1 MSSSCNTTEYRKCLA
16 LVGSA
21 CTVTGPAGPAG
32 PGVAPLYGS
41 FLSSTSQNATTV
53 NPVAITYS
61 ARTIGSINTSGGT
74 YPNSVILVPTTG
86 VYKVLFSAQCDTTG
100 AAAALDIF
108 PVINGTSVPDSNT
121 RIRLSVGVESCLAVE
136 YFLSFNENDTLQFY
150 MVGTGAGT
158 ARILAVTRGGGTPT
172 IPDIPSIIITIMR
185 IA

>member
-1 MSSSCNTTEYRKCLA
+1 MSASYNTTEYRKCLA

-21 CTVTGPAGPAG
+21 CTTTGPAGPAG

-41 FLSSTSQNATTV
+41 FLSDTSQNATTV
-53 NPVAITYS
+53 NPVAIT
-61 ARTIGSINTSGGT
+61 RTIGSINTSGGT
-74 YPNSVILVPTTG
+74 YPNSEVVIPTTG